1 MHISVISAGSLTEEK
16 EIWVNDKEAVLSF
29 DRPGGLRIRR
39 EGCRLV
45 LLSVITDNTV
55 LIPTVNTE

>member
-1 MHISVISAGSLTEEK
+1 MHISVISDGSLTEKK
-16 EIWVNDKEAVLSF
+16 EIWVNGKEALLSF

-39 EGCRLV
+39 EGCRLI
-45 LLSVITDNTV
+45 LLSVIKDNTE